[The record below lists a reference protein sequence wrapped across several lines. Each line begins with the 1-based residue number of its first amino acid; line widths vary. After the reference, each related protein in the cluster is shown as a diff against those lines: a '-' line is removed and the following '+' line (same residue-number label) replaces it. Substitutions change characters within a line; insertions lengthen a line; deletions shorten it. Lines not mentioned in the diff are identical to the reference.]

1 MRRVIEY
8 KRVPYGQKTKWL
20 KDRHISRSNMQE
32 WTSKLP
38 EWESMTQEELKAN
51 KSGNKRGMFHDME
64 VLLYDIFL
72 KRRADGWRVSYA
84 YITAQMRILC
94 NKHKPPKYDPNR
106 HKFKDAWVRRFCRRW
121 NISLRK
127 KSNAKCKSVFERLHQ
142 VKNYDWWLIYKFQ
155 NPDNF
160 DDPYFSFEE
169 FVEKEVLD
177 TEQDKELGSEED
189 PLEPS
194 EETNSSSE
202 D

>member
-1 MRRVIEY
+1 MKGVEFQVMSHSDLEFAARY
-8 KRVPYGQKTKWL
+8 
-20 KDRHISRSNMQE
+20 
-32 WTSKLP
+32 
-38 EWESMTQEELKAN
+38 
-51 KSGNKRGMFHDME
+51 
-64 VLLYDIFL
+64 FL
-72 KRRADGWRVSYA
+72 ATLSWVQFGG
-84 YITAQMRILC
+84 
-94 NKHKPPKYDPNR
+94 R

-160 DDPYFSFEE
+160 DGPYFSFEE

>member
-1 MRRVIEY
+1 MKGVSNSKSWAIVTWNLLR
-8 KRVPYGQKTKWL
+8 G
-20 KDRHISRSNMQE
+20 ISLQLYHGSN
-32 WTSKLP
+32 LGDAP
-38 EWESMTQEELKAN
+38 
-51 KSGNKRGMFHDME
+51 
-64 VLLYDIFL
+64 
-72 KRRADGWRVSYA
+72 WR
-84 YITAQMRILC
+84 II
-94 NKHKPPKYDPNR
+94 NI
-106 HKFKDAWVRRFCRRW
+106 RRW

-177 TEQDKELGSEED
+177 TEQDKELDSEED

>member
-1 MRRVIEY
+1 
-8 KRVPYGQKTKWL
+8 
-20 KDRHISRSNMQE
+20 MQAHCFS
-32 WTSKLP
+32 SK
-38 EWESMTQEELKAN
+38 
-51 KSGNKRGMFHDME
+51 F
-64 VLLYDIFL
+64 I
-72 KRRADGWRVSYA
+72 
-84 YITAQMRILC
+84 C